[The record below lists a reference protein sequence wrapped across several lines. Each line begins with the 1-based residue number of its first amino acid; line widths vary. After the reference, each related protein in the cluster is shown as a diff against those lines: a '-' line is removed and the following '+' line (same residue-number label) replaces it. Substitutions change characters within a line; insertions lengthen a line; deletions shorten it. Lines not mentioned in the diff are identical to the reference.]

1 MYRDLVLFDPEVGEG
16 WAENKQKNHKW
27 RLIVMYRD
35 LVLFDSELGEGW
47 AENKQPVAGDDGVVF
62 YLKYLGFTLVDEVD
76 DDESYG
82 DGASTK
88 AVQRIVAMVS
98 VHIITVLSVLHL
110 APSPPPPFRRN
121 PFRTPVF
128 CTTITSTRTLVVV
141 IRLL

>member
-1 MYRDLVLFDPEVGEG
+1 MIYRDLVLFDP
-16 WAENKQKNHKW
+16 
-27 RLIVMYRD
+27 
-35 LVLFDSELGEGW
+35 ELGEGW

-110 APSPPPPFRRN
+110 AAPFPPPPFRKN
-121 PFRTPVF
+121 PLRTPVF
-128 CTTITSTRTLVVV
+128 CTTTTPTRTLVAV
-141 IRLL
+141 IILL

>member
-1 MYRDLVLFDPEVGEG
+1 MQILPVQSVNWCGLPQPE
-16 WAENKQKNHKW
+16 
-27 RLIVMYRD
+27 LD
-35 LVLFDSELGEGW
+35 EGW

-98 VHIITVLSVLHL
+98 FHSHSVVCS
-110 APSPPPPFRRN
+110 ACSIPSCPPPEYSVSR
-121 PFRTPVF
+121 
-128 CTTITSTRTLVVV
+128 
-141 IRLL
+141 

>member
-1 MYRDLVLFDPEVGEG
+1 MTEP
-16 WAENKQKNHKW
+16 
-27 RLIVMYRD
+27 
-35 LVLFDSELGEGW
+35 ELGEGW

-98 VHIITVLSVLHL
+98 FHSHSVVCSACSIPSSTPLPNSFHAILASSSWWCPFGKII
-110 APSPPPPFRRN
+110 FQK
-121 PFRTPVF
+121 
-128 CTTITSTRTLVVV
+128 
-141 IRLL
+141 